1 MCGRSQV
8 PAVVTLTP
16 RVFLVSIQNH
26 ISHVSVFRR
35 GSLSSRFQFLVS
47 KGEYGFALNNGVP
60 EIYFPGRHVLM
71 SPLADYIG
79 TYKYAAV
86 F

>member
-1 MCGRSQV
+1 MCILNFFDHEFAGQIFKLPSFV
-8 PAVVTLTP
+8 GPTVTCSAP
-16 RVFLVSIQNH
+16 
-26 ISHVSVFRR
+26 
-35 GSLSSRFQFLVS
+35 QFLVS

-79 TYKYAAV
+79 TYKCVSAS
-86 F
+86 